1 MAFCVTGFTMHLI
14 PMLTDVGISP
24 LAAAGLQSLFGISVI
39 VGRLSVGAAVDYFF
53 APYVAAISMFFT
65 VCGILALAIGGLA
78 WAPIFAIAIGF
89 VLGAEGDLIAYF
101 TARYFGL
108 AGYGQ
113 RYGMF
118 YGSYLAA
125 NGLSPLLIALNRQG
139 VVWGKRGSV
148 SLNLVDRRIT

>member
-1 MAFCVTGFTMHLI
+1 
-14 PMLTDVGISP
+14 
-24 LAAAGLQSLFGISVI
+24 
-39 VGRLSVGAAVDYFF
+39 
-53 APYVAAISMFFT
+53 MFFT

-89 VLGAEGDLIAYF
+89 ALGAEGDLIAYF

-125 NGLSPLLIALNRQG
+125 NGLSPLLIALISDNFGTYQPALWMCAG
-139 VVWGKRGSV
+139 FGGIAI
-148 SLNLVDRRIT
+148 LLLVTAPRFPQETQHSHATA